1 MKDTHAVENITI
13 VSPRAFIF
21 LNFNMYL
28 NKFLKTTKIII
39 LIPFQKTI
47 LKNNH
52 SLHFKKQDVFL
63 KNIKKIFLFSKIIFK
78 TKIKII

>member
-1 MKDTHAVENITI
+1 
-13 VSPRAFIF
+13 
-21 LNFNMYL
+21 MYL

-52 SLHFKKQDVFL
+52 SLHFKKQDVF
-63 KNIKKIFLFSKIIFK
+63 
-78 TKIKII
+78 